1 MTALIVLACIAA
13 VLIAL
18 GFIRI
23 RLGAALAEGKFSAYA
38 KIAGARIDLFPRPE
52 KEKPEK
58 PKKEKPEKP
67 EKPKPEKEKKEG
79 EPGIVERLG
88 GLGNI
93 IDFALE
99 AVADFF
105 DMVYTDVFRVR
116 FVSANKKDPASAASI
131 YGYAWCAAG
140 IIIPHL
146 DNNKNVKKYSVSIGL
161 DFEAEKPIIELELRV
176 SVSVGRLVRFA
187 FSKGSWVLVTILKN
201 RKKGGALNGKAGN
214 QYA

>member
-1 MTALIVLACIAA
+1 MLSAVEAAA
-13 VLIAL
+13 VTEEVSFTAVP
-18 GFIRI
+18 
-23 RLGAALAEGKFSAYA
+23 ANTA
-38 KIAGARIDLFPRPE
+38 KPSE
-52 KEKPEK
+52 

-67 EKPKPEKEKKEG
+67 EKPKKEKKEG
-79 EPGIVERLG
+79 EPGIIDRLG
-88 GLGNI
+88 GLGEV

-105 DMVYTDVFRVR
+105 DMVYTDIFRVK

-146 DNNKNVKKYSVSIGL
+146 DNNKNVKKYSVSIDL

-187 FSKGSWVLVTILKN
+187 FSKGSRVLVTILKN
-201 RKKGGALNGKAGN
+201 RKKGGAVHGKAGN

>member
-23 RLGAALAEGKFSAYA
+23 RLGATLAEGKFSAYA
-38 KIAGARIDLFPRPE
+38 KIAGVRIDLFPRPE
-52 KEKPEK
+52 KEKPPE
-58 PKKEKPEKP
+58 PKKAKPEKP

-88 GLGNI
+88 GLGNV

-105 DMVYTDVFRVR
+105 DMVYTDIFRVK

-146 DNNKNVKKYSVSIGL
+146 DNNKNVKEHSVSIDL

>member
-13 VLIAL
+13 ILIAL
-18 GFIRI
+18 GFVRI

-38 KIAGARIDLFPRPE
+38 KIAGVRIDLFPRPE
-52 KEKPEK
+52 KEKPSE
-58 PKKEKPEKP
+58 PKKEKPEKH

-79 EPGIVERLG
+79 EPGIIERLG
-88 GLGNI
+88 GLGEV

-105 DMVYTDVFRVR
+105 DMVYTDIFRVK

-146 DNNKNVKKYSVSIGL
+146 DNNKNVKKYSVSIDL
-161 DFEAEKPIIELELRV
+161 DFEAEKPIVELELRV

-187 FSKGSWVLVTILKN
+187 FSKGFRVLVTILKN
-201 RKKGGALNGKAGN
+201 GKKGGAFNGKAGN